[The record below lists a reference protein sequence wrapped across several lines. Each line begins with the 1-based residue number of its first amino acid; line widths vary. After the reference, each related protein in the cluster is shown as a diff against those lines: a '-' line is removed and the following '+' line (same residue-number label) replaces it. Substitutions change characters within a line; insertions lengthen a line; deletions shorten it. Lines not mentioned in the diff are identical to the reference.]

1 MNPSNNSLI
10 MIACAADE
18 AFAMPMAVML
28 RSVLKNV
35 AHDKQVCVFA
45 VDGGIKESSKKK
57 ILASLGDKSES
68 VIFNWIPAP
77 ESLPENLPIA
87 KHVLPH
93 INKSTYY
100 RLLLPRILPPEIDK
114 IIYLDSDL
122 VVLGDL
128 SKLWGIEISDN
139 YVLASQD
146 CGIPFV
152 SEPYGIKKY
161 EDLGISATQKYF
173 NAGVLVMNIAKWR
186 AEDIDVKLFKYL
198 ETYREHIQHHDQE
211 AMNAVFAGKWAE
223 ISPQW
228 NQTPLLFT
236 YSSWKE
242 SPYKELDYS
251 NAVNN
256 PCIVHFASTAK
267 PWNSFEKHPRRNL
280 FFEYLDMTAW
290 SGWRL
295 NFRRRLQRK
304 VIRTFKQFA
313 V

>member
-1 MNPSNNSLI
+1 MNPSNNSPI

-28 RSVLKNV
+28 RSALKNL
-35 AHDKQVCVFA
+35 ASNLQVYIFA
-45 VDGGIKESSKKK
+45 IDGGIKESSKKK
-57 ILASLGDKSES
+57 ILASLGDKVSF
-68 VIFNWIPAP
+68 FNWIKAP
-77 ESLPENLPIA
+77 DSLPDNLPIA

-100 RLLLPRILPPEIDK
+100 RLLLARILPSEIDK

-128 SKLWGIEISDN
+128 SKLWEIEIDN
-139 YVLASQD
+139 SYVLAVQD
-146 CGIPFV
+146 CGIPSV
-152 SEPYGIKKY
+152 SAPYGIKKY
-161 EDLGISATQKYF
+161 EELGILATQKYF

-186 AEDIDVKLFKYL
+186 FEDIEVKLFKYL
-198 ETYREHIQHHDQE
+198 ETYREHVQHHDQE
-211 AMNAVFAGKWAE
+211 AMNAVFAGKWVE
-223 ISPQW
+223 INPQW

-236 YSSWKE
+236 YTSWKE
-242 SPYKELDYS
+242 SPYLELDYYD
-251 NAVNN
+251 AVNN
-256 PCIVHFASTAK
+256 PYIVHFASTAK
-267 PWNSFEKHPRRNL
+267 PWNSFEPHPRREL